1 MLAHDLRTAWSSIRK
16 SPVLSALIVAAIAVG
31 IGVAMTSL
39 TIYHMLSRD
48 PIPEKSDQLYRVQLD
63 NWDPDSPFFEGGDG
77 EPSGPPFW
85 LTYQDAMAL
94 LESDIPRAH
103 TANYRSGAV
112 LETDDPE
119 VAPEVYGVRATTRD
133 FFPMFDVP
141 FRYGS
146 AWEAAADNGG
156 LPVVVLGE
164 EVNEKLFG
172 GEDSTGRTIR
182 LGDDEFRIVGVLEH
196 WSPHPRFYDLNMA
209 TFGDPEQVFVP
220 MRAATDREWDV
231 NGNTSCWKP
240 ERMVSFDDFKGSE
253 CVWVMFWAE
262 LPDAESRAAYQTW
275 LDGYVGEQK
284 AAGRFP
290 RPLDNRLRDVHEWL
304 DHRGV
309 VSDDSRVVVAL
320 AFLFLVVCLLNA
332 VGLLLAKFAGTA
344 PSAAIRRALGA
355 SRGDIVRQY
364 LTEVGAIGV
373 AGGLAGLLLAALGL
387 WSLRQGFEDL
397 ANVARLDL
405 AMGLTAI
412 GLALVAALGAG
423 LYPAWRVGRAV
434 PVRFLKSQ

>member
-1 MLAHDLRTAWSSIRK
+1 
-16 SPVLSALIVAAIAVG
+16 VLSLLIVAAIAVG

-48 PIPEKSDQLYRVQLD
+48 PIPEKSDQLFRVQLD
-63 NWDPDSPFFEGGDG
+63 SWDPDSPFFEGGDG

-94 LESDIPRAH
+94 LESDIPKAH

-112 LETDDPE
+112 LETGDPD
-119 VAPEVYGVRATTRD
+119 VAPAVYGVRATTRG
-133 FFPMFDVP
+133 FFSMFNVP
-141 FRYGS
+141 FRFGS
-146 AWEAAADNGG
+146 AWGETADRDG
-156 LPVVVLGE
+156 LPVVVIGE
-164 EVNEKLFG
+164 ETNQKLFG
-172 GEDSTGRTIR
+172 GEDSTGRTVR
-182 LGDDEFRIVGVLEH
+182 LGDDEFRIVGVLET
-196 WSPHPRFYDLNMA
+196 WNPHPRFYDLNMS
-209 TFGDPEQVFVP
+209 TFGDPEEIFVP
-220 MRAATDREWDV
+220 MRAATDREWDI

-240 ERMVSFDDFKGSE
+240 ERLVSFADFKGSE

-262 LPDAESRAAYQTW
+262 LSDRESRDAYMNW
-275 LDGYVGEQK
+275 LDGYVAQQK

-290 RPLDNRLRDVHEWL
+290 RPMDNRLRDVGEWL
-304 DHRGV
+304 AHRQV

-355 SRGDIVRQY
+355 SRWDIVRQY

-373 AGGLAGLLLAALGL
+373 AGGLVGLLLAAAGL

-412 GLALVAALGAG
+412 GLAFLAALAAG